1 MRINAHRISTNYG
14 LSYGGHDDVSLHNSY
29 GNIHQDISSYGS
41 YDSSYG
47 GGGHGFN
54 SGLDH
59 GLYEG
64 HAQHHYGV
72 QTVPISEHVEITK
85 PVPVPVVKNIGK
97 FVYFLT
103 TFFASFYSPIDQ
115 IAMYLC
121 KFSNKKIYK

>member
-41 YDSSYG
+41 YDSYG

-85 PVPVPVVKNIGK
+85 PVPIPVVKNIGK
-97 FVYFLT
+97 FLFVYFPTL
-103 TFFASFYSPIDQ
+103 SFILSFIPPQSIKLQ
-115 IAMYLC
+115 C
-121 KFSNKKIYK
+121 IYVNF